1 MLGLRLPLYLQPRML
16 LMFALGFGSGLP
28 LLLTGSTLLAWLV
41 GVGVPTAQL
50 GLFSLCSM
58 PYSLKLLW
66 APLLDRVAPLPRLGR
81 RRGWML
87 GTQLLL
93 VAAIMALGSTD
104 PAHRPLATA
113 GLALLVAA
121 LSATQ
126 DIAVDAYRTDLLS
139 PEQAAAGTAAFVFG
153 YRTAMVVAG
162 ALALRLFDS
171 LHGDFR
177 RVYFIMAAAM
187 LPAVLA
193 TLLAPVEPAPAGA
206 PPAAG
211 FARMLL
217 DPLRDFFQRPG
228 ALLILLGVAMFSD
241 GTGSVPGL
249 STDIG
254 VLPMLL
260 VWAILIVLTLAGL
273 RDKVIFLAARGEV
286 YASFTVAFLFAGFG
300 VDTIIAAKL
309 VCLAIWMGA
318 ATSKLNKHFPFVI
331 STMMSNSPVVRPRA
345 LKRLFF
351 EHFPDDLRPGRLS
364 RIVAHFST
372 AIEMLIPLALFFSHG
387 GWPTAVAA
395 FVMVVFHLGILTA
408 IPMGVPLEWN
418 VFMIFS
424 VLALFVGHAGVGITD
439 LSTPWPV
446 VLFAVLVC
454 SVTLG
459 NLFPRKVSFLPGMR
473 YYAGNWDSSLWCIK
487 PSASEKIAQNLVAI
501 ASMPQAQLEKVY
513 GSPEAA
519 TVLQYL
525 GYSFRCFNTHGRMM
539 YTLAHRAMAGP
550 SGAVSRDGEKDY
562 VMTDGER
569 ICSTA
574 IGWNF
579 GDGHMHNEQL
589 IAAMQRRCHFEP
601 GEVRVVLID
610 AQPIHVQAQRYRL
623 VDAAA
628 GEFES
633 GYIRVSDAVTRQP
646 WDDNLPVH
654 VDR

>member
-1 MLGLRLPLYLQPRML
+1 MGFLKPELPVVDFEQWSRGSWEQKLRPMARHW
-16 LMFALGFGSGLP
+16 AEVGFGTPVVLHLFYVVKI
-28 LLLTGSTLLAWLV
+28 LLYILGAWLV
-41 GVGVPTAQL
+41 VLTTRGVDGFTAVTQWGAEPIVFQKVVLYTMLFEVVGLGCGFGPLNNRYLPPMGSILYWLRPNTIRLPPWPTRVPFTR
-50 GLFSLCSM
+50 GDNRE
-58 PYSLKLLW
+58 PVDILL
-66 APLLDRVAPLPRLGR
+66 
-81 RRGWML
+81 
-87 GTQLLL
+87 
-93 VAAIMALGSTD
+93 
-104 PAHRPLATA
+104 
-113 GLALLVAA
+113 
-121 LSATQ
+121 
-126 DIAVDAYRTDLLS
+126 Y
-139 PEQAAAGTAAFVFG
+139 
-153 YRTAMVVAG
+153 
-162 ALALRLFDS
+162 
-171 LHGDFR
+171 
-177 RVYFIMAAAM
+177 
-187 LPAVLA
+187 A
-193 TLLAPVEPAPAGA
+193 TLLV
-206 PPAAG
+206 
-211 FARMLL
+211 
-217 DPLRDFFQRPG
+217 
-228 ALLILLGVAMFSD
+228 LLIVAMFSD
-241 GTGSVPGL
+241 GTGPRPALG
-249 STDIG
+249 TQIG
-254 VLPMLL
+254 VLPMWQI
-260 VWAILIVLTLAGL
+260 WAILGVLALAGL